1 MILVIPLAWLQLI
14 HHRVRFVATLA
25 GIAFVV
31 VLLFMQLGFQDALFS
46 SAVTV
51 HRILRGDLFTIS
63 SQYKSLTSQQ
73 SFPRNRLYQTLALD
87 SVESVSPIYFQFGKL
102 KNIKNGQKSAIFLFG
117 VDPSTPTF
125 NLSEVDQNLDKLK
138 LPDAAL
144 FDRQSR
150 PEFGP
155 IAEKFAQGKDV
166 TLEISPYN
174 EINIAKRFVIRGLF
188 SIGPSFGVD
197 GNIITN
203 SSTLLRTFKDRQ
215 ADKIDLGLITLKKGS
230 DLKKTQQQLI
240 ASLPNDV
247 KIFTRQEFI
256 NFEKQYWDIRTPVG
270 FVFKL
275 MVTMGFVV
283 GVGISYQILYSN
295 ISSHLVEY
303 ATLKAIGFSNKYL
316 LIAVFE
322 QALVLAILG
331 YVPGLLVALGMY
343 NLTQNATGL
352 PIVMTLDKQL
362 LVLATVLSMCS
373 VSGILAIQKLRSA
386 DPADI
391 F

>member
-1 MILVIPLAWLQLI
+1 M
-14 HHRVRFVATLA
+14 F
-25 GIAFVV
+25 GI
-31 VLLFMQLGFQDALFS
+31 
-46 SAVTV
+46 
-51 HRILRGDLFTIS
+51 
-63 SQYKSLTSQQ
+63 
-73 SFPRNRLYQTLALD
+73 
-87 SVESVSPIYFQFGKL
+87 
-102 KNIKNGQKSAIFLFG
+102 
-117 VDPSTPTF
+117 DPNAPTF
-125 NLSEVDQNLDKLK
+125 NLSEVEKNLDKLK

-155 IAEKFAQGKDV
+155 IAEQFDREKDV

-174 EINIAKRFVIRGLF
+174 EINTAKRFVIKGLF

-203 SSTLLRTFKDRQ
+203 SSTLLRTFSDRQ
-215 ADKIDLGLITLKKGS
+215 ADEIDLGLITLKKGS

-247 KIFTRQEFI
+247 EIFTRQEFI
-256 NFEKQYWDIRTPVG
+256 NFEKQYWNVRTPVG
-270 FVFKL
+270 FVFQL
-275 MVTMGFVV
+275 MVTMGFIV

-295 ISSHLVEY
+295 ISSHIVEY

-316 LIAVFE
+316 LIAVFQ

-331 YVPGLLVALGMY
+331 YIPGLLVAFGMY
-343 NLTQNATGL
+343 DLTQNATGL
-352 PIVMTLDKQL
+352 PIAMTLDKQL